1 MKPTMMPRIPV
12 TLLFLIVLSLAGC
25 ATTVPQHSERTFSSA
40 FDHPEETRL
49 GRFFEPDIRAHPGRS
64 GVMLMP
70 RGEQGFR
77 ARVGLANLA
86 EKTLDLQYYIW
97 EVDASGVL
105 LAERVLRAADRGV
118 RVRILIDHITT
129 KETDFKFA
137 RMDVHPNIEI
147 RLFNPFANR
156 RMRTMEFLLGLERLN
171 HRMHNKA
178 FVADNAVAIVGGRN
192 IGDGYFGVD
201 AAANFRDLDM
211 AAIGPVVSEIS
222 HSFDRYWNSRYA
234 VPIAAIVED
243 LPAEE
248 EFQVQKQRLY
258 HHVQGLTDYPY
269 PVDTDDAAVE
279 ARLTA
284 SRENLVWASAK
295 AWYDEPEKL
304 ETGDED
310 VADHLIRLGREKD
323 HEVMIEAAYVIP
335 GAAGVER
342 VRRNQER
349 GIRQRLLTNS
359 LATNDVAA
367 AHAGYA
373 KYRADL
379 VRNGLELYELQP
391 GAQSIKRNWSAL
403 AGRSRASLHTKVFV
417 VDREIVGIGS
427 FNLDP
432 RSIAL
437 NTEIVVLVESREL
450 AAQVLA
456 YMEDGIRSENAYRV
470 LLETDPDTGVERLAW
485 VTEVDGREVRHYSD
499 PETGRWRRFTSWFM
513 GLLPIEKH
521 L

>member
-1 MKPTMMPRIPV
+1 MSRAPIISLV
-12 TLLFLIVLSLAGC
+12 LVILSLAGC
-25 ATTVPQHSERTFSSA
+25 ATTVPQDKERTYSSA
-40 FDHPEETRL
+40 FDHPQETRL
-49 GRFFEPDIRAHPGRS
+49 GRFFEPDISAHPGKS
-64 GVMLMP
+64 GVTLLP

-97 EVDASGVL
+97 EVDSSGIL
-105 LAERVLRAADRGV
+105 MAERVLRAADRGV
-118 RVRILIDHITT
+118 RVRILLDHITT
-129 KETDFKFA
+129 QETDFRFA

-156 RMRTMEFLLGLERLN
+156 SLRTMEFLFGLERLN

-192 IGDGYFGVD
+192 IGDSYFGVD
-201 AAANFRDLDM
+201 STANFRDLDLAM
-211 AAIGPVVSEIS
+211 IGPIVSDIS

-234 VPIAAIVED
+234 VSIDTIVED
-243 LPAEE
+243 QPSAE
-248 EFQVQKQRLY
+248 EFQTQKQRLY
-258 HHVQGLTDYPY
+258 RYVHGLTDYPY
-269 PVDTDDAAVE
+269 PIDTDDAVVE
-279 ARLTA
+279 DRLA
-284 SRENLVWASAK
+284 STREDLIWAPAK
-295 AWYDEPEKL
+295 ALYDEPEKL

-323 HEVMIEAAYVIP
+323 HEVVIEAAYVIA
-335 GAAGVER
+335 GQAGVER
-342 VRRNQER
+342 VRRNRER

-359 LATNDVAA
+359 LATNDVGA

-391 GAQSIKRNWSAL
+391 GAQSIKKNWSAL
-403 AGRSRASLHTKVFV
+403 AGRSSASLHTKVFV

-437 NTEIVVLVESREL
+437 NTEIVVLVESPEL
-450 AAQVLA
+450 AAQVIG
-456 YMEDGIRSENAYRV
+456 YMDDGIRPENAYRV
-470 LLETDPDTGVERLAW
+470 VLETDPNTGVERLAW
-485 VTEVDGREVRHYSD
+485 VARIDGREVRYYSD
-499 PETGRWRRFTSWFM
+499 PEAGGWRRFTSWFM